1 MGGESRAAVFA
12 FFVMLMLCATS
23 AGASKEDMCGTE
35 KVVFQCEVREG
46 KNLAVCSKYANDVL
60 SGIQYRFGR
69 ASRKEMIFPADGF
82 GFKGFTFNY
91 YFRYQVSYRELAF
104 SVGSYKYGVYSHFDG
119 EEKGVV
125 KTSAGVVVSDA
136 TDSKL
141 VQVPCEVVYID
152 NLREVAP
159 YVACDKNGA
168 FGCAK

>member
-12 FFVMLMLCATS
+12 FFVMFMLCATS
-23 AGASKEDMCGTE
+23 AGASKEDMCGNE
-35 KVVFQCEVREG
+35 KVVFQCEVREW

-69 ASRKEMIFPADGF
+69 ASRKEIIFPADGF

-159 YVACDKNGA
+159 YVACDKDGA